1 MCHFCDGADGA
12 PSNLEVIRPM
22 FGRFMPREGNFFELF
37 NAHASYI
44 VDGSRALE
52 KLVEDL
58 GEAERHRRNVKIIEK
73 SADKLTSDCNDL
85 LHKTFITPLD
95 RDEIQQLMNTLDDII
110 DTIEDVAN
118 TITLYEVEALPP
130 DAIEIARISTRA
142 TVLVQ
147 QAVGMLS
154 DMKQAKQIL
163 QCCKEIDE
171 LESEVDRLLRTAI
184 SRLFREED
192 DVKALIKLKSV
203 YELLETITDK
213 CEDAATIIQGIVLEN
228 A

>member
-1 MCHFCDGADGA
+1 
-12 PSNLEVIRPM
+12 M

-37 NAHASYI
+37 NAHARYI
-44 VDGSRALE
+44 VEGSHALE
-52 KLVEDL
+52 KLIENLDD
-58 GEAERHRRNVKIIEK
+58 AERHRRNVKVIEK
-73 SADKLTSDCNDL
+73 SADKLTSECNDL

-95 RDEIQQLMNTLDDII
+95 RDEIQRLINTMDDII
-110 DTIEDVAN
+110 DVIEDVAN
-118 TITLYEVEALPP
+118 TITLYEVKALPA
-130 DAIEIARISTRA
+130 DAIEFARLSTQT

-171 LESEVDRLLRTAI
+171 LESQVDRLLRTAI
-184 SRLFREED
+184 SRLFREEND
-192 DVKALIKLKSV
+192 MKMLIKLKSV

-213 CEDAATIIQGIVLEN
+213 CETAAKIIQGIVLEN